1 MPSSDRT
8 ALIFGVTG
16 QDGAILAHQLVS
28 QGWKVYG
35 SYRRGGHNKLW
46 RLEEL
51 GVLDKIEL
59 VNLNLLEPFQV
70 LNIVSDL
77 APDHI
82 YQLAGDSY
90 VVDSFQQP
98 RSVLENNCISTLN
111 VLEAIRIVR
120 PEARL
125 FFPSSS
131 EVFGRAAG
139 DDGML
144 DEKGPFSPLN
154 PYGLS
159 RLAAQKL
166 IDIYRSHHGL
176 FACCGIMFN
185 HEGPYRARSFVT
197 RKVTYNLARLRSEGG
212 RPMILGNLNTR
223 RDWGS
228 AKDYVSVMPDLL
240 DLDVPDDYVFATG
253 KTATLRR
260 LIEVAADHAG
270 FQPVFEKEGLDEV
283 CVDRKSGQT
292 LVTVDEEFFRKS
304 DTPPLVGNPE
314 HLMASTGFAGSR
326 PIEQTIIEM
335 VQADID
341 RREKGNINV

>member
-1 MPSSDRT
+1 MSASNRS

-16 QDGAILAHQLVS
+16 QDGSILAHQLVE

-35 SYRRGGHNKLW
+35 GYRRGGHNKLW

-51 GVLDKIEL
+51 GILDKIEL
-59 VNLNLLEPFQV
+59 ININLLEPFLV
-70 LNIVSDL
+70 LNIVSDIT
-77 APDHI
+77 PEHV

-90 VVDSFQQP
+90 VVDSFEQP

-111 VLEAIRIVR
+111 VLEAIRIAA

-131 EVFGRAAG
+131 EVFGSATAG
-139 DDGML
+139 KMM
-144 DEKGPFSPLN
+144 DEGGPFSPLN

-166 IDIYRSHHGL
+166 IDIYRRHHGL
-176 FACCGIMFN
+176 HACCGIMFN
-185 HEGPYRARSFVT
+185 HEGPLRARSFVT
-197 RKVTYNLARLRSEGG
+197 RKITYNLARLRSEGG
-212 RPMILGNLNTR
+212 RPVTLGNLNTR

-228 AKDYVSVMPDLL
+228 AEDYVSIMPTLL
-240 DLDVPDDYVFATG
+240 DLEVPDDFVFATG
-253 KTATLRR
+253 TTTTLRR
-260 LIEVAADHAG
+260 MIEVAADYAG
-270 FQPVFEKEGLDEV
+270 FQPEFDGEGLNEV
-283 CVDRKSGQT
+283 CVDRKSGQI
-292 LVTVDEEFFRKS
+292 LVDVGLEFFRKS
-304 DTPPLVGNPE
+304 DTPPLVGNPAN
-314 HLMASTGFAGSR
+314 LKNSTGFKGSR
-326 PIEQTIIEM
+326 KIEQTIVEM

>member
-1 MPSSDRT
+1 MAHR
-8 ALIFGVTG
+8 
-16 QDGAILAHQLVS
+16 LANL
-28 QGWKVYG
+28 GWKVYG
-35 SYRRGGHNKLW
+35 GFRRGGHNKLW

-59 VNLNLLEPFQV
+59 ININLLEPFQV
-70 LNIVSDL
+70 LNIISDL
-77 APDHI
+77 APDHV

-90 VVDSFQQP
+90 VVDSFEQP

-111 VLEAIRIVR
+111 VLEAIRIAA

-131 EVFGRAAG
+131 EVFGSAADKG
-139 DDGML
+139 AL
-144 DEKGPFSPLN
+144 DETGPFSPLN

-197 RKVTYNLARLRSEGG
+197 RKVTHNLARLRSEGG
-212 RPMILGNLNTR
+212 RPMTLGNLNTC
-223 RDWGS
+223 RDWGAAS
-228 AKDYVSVMPDLL
+228 DYVNVMPDLL
-240 DLDVPDDYVFATG
+240 DLDVPDNYVFATG
-253 KTATLRR
+253 KTTTLRR

-270 FQPVFEKEGLDEV
+270 FQPVFDGEGLKEV
-283 CVDRKSGQT
+283 CIDRKSGQP
-292 LVTVDEEFFRKS
+292 LATVGEEFFRKS
-304 DTPPLVGNPE
+304 DTPPLVGNPT
-314 HLMASTGFAGSR
+314 HLMDRTGFKGSR
-326 PIEQTIIEM
+326 PIEETIIEM
-335 VQADID
+335 IQMDID

>member
-1 MPSSDRT
+1 MPSADRS

-16 QDGAILAHQLVS
+16 QDGAILAHQLVK

-35 SYRRGGHNKLW
+35 GYRRGGHNKLW

-59 VNLNLLEPFQV
+59 VNINLLEPFQV
-70 LNIVSDL
+70 LNVVSEL
-77 APDHI
+77 TPDHV

-90 VVDSFQQP
+90 VVDSFEQP

-111 VLEAIRIVR
+111 VLEAIRIAA

-131 EVFGRAAG
+131 EVFGQPAE
-139 DDGML
+139 DGML
-144 DEKGPFSPLN
+144 DEKSPFSPLN

-176 FACCGIMFN
+176 YACCGIMFN

-212 RPMILGNLNTR
+212 RPMTLGNLDTR
-223 RDWGS
+223 RDWG
-228 AKDYVSVMPDLL
+228 AADDYVSIMPSVL
-240 DLDVPDDYVFATG
+240 DLDVPDNYVFATG
-253 KTATLRR
+253 RTSTLRQ
-260 LIEVAADHAG
+260 LIEVAADYAG
-270 FQPVFEKEGLDEV
+270 FKPEFEGQGLGEV
-283 CVDRKSGQT
+283 CIDRASGQA
-292 LVTVDEEFFRKS
+292 LVTVDDEFFRKS
-304 DTPPLVGNPE
+304 DTPPLVGNPD
-314 HLMASTGFAGSR
+314 HLKQSTGFAGSK
-326 PIEQTIIEM
+326 PIEQTIVEM